1 MKKLLIS
8 MLMLLSTFTYAQEIP
23 GLEGLWKGEKST
35 YYVAILWDGD
45 KYTFSNFSFVT
56 GKTAKEKIYKKGK
69 DYIVTNIYTE
79 KTKHSINIKYT
90 VINEQTILCEFTGS
104 NNNVSKYKRIKLN

>member
-1 MKKLLIS
+1 
-8 MLMLLSTFTYAQEIP
+8 MLMLVSTFTYAQEIP

-56 GKTAKEKIYKKGK
+56 GKTAKEKFIKKVK
-69 DYIVTNIYTE
+69 
-79 KTKHSINIKYT
+79 
-90 VINEQTILCEFTGS
+90 TIL
-104 NNNVSKYKRIKLN
+104 